1 MSDFPHAGGLRGHG
15 HEFADAMQ
23 RIRDEEKLEL
33 AEDREIDLAR
43 LSKLVDR
50 VGASHTL
57 HRVSQ
62 DLTV

>member
-1 MSDFPHAGGLRGHG
+1 MSDFPSAGLRGHG

-23 RIRDEEKLEL
+23 RIRDEEKREL
-33 AEDREIDLAR
+33 AEDRVIELAR

-50 VGASHTL
+50 FGESHAL
-57 HRVSQ
+57 HRISR

>member
-33 AEDREIDLAR
+33 AEDRVIDLLR
-43 LSKLVDR
+43 LSRLVDR
-50 VGASHTL
+50 FGESHTL
-57 HRVSQ
+57 HRVNSE
-62 DLTV
+62 LSV

>member
-15 HEFADAMQ
+15 HEFADGMQ

-33 AEDREIDLAR
+33 AEDRVIDLLR

-50 VGASHTL
+50 FGESHTL
-57 HRVSQ
+57 HRVKR